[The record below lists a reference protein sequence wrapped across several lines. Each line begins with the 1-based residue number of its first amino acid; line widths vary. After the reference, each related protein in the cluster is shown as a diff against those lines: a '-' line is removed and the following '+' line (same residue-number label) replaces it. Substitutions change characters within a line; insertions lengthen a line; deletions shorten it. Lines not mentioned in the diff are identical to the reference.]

1 MLLVFDR
8 GRRGDIVSDD
18 ECVHLSM
25 TVAPSRSL
33 NAPSDMERDEAI
45 ALVRDA
51 IRSGI
56 FNDLGS
62 GSNVDICVISPSP
75 AGSEGVAKVEYLRN
89 YEIASGKRTHN
100 RELGYN
106 FARGTTPV
114 LRSSVIKLD
123 AVDII
128 DGAPE
133 PMEE

>member
-1 MLLVFDR
+1 M
-8 GRRGDIVSDD
+8 VSDD

>member
-1 MLLVFDR
+1 
-8 GRRGDIVSDD
+8 
-18 ECVHLSM
+18 
-25 TVAPSRSL
+25 
-33 NAPSDMERDEAI
+33 MERDDAI
-45 ALVRDA
+45 ALVKDA

-62 GSNVDICVISPSP
+62 GSNVDICVISAAP
-75 AGSEGVAKVEYLRN
+75 AGGASVAKVEYLRN
-89 YEIASGKRTHN
+89 IEIASGKRTHN

-106 FARGTTPV
+106 FARGATPV

-123 AVDII
+123 AVDIV